1 MELPRSSEDVMDYL
15 KGMANYMKPKPSYYI
30 TVSGKNSTIQTTFT
44 PPLTF
49 PEDCQYEMA
58 CSGVETYYSFPN
70 IDGKN
75 NKLQISLDKG
85 KTWIQLE
92 LVTGCYEIEAIN
104 TSLKKLIKEKGASK
118 DVELCLAPNKNT
130 LQSILTLKNV
140 WISFSDGEKG
150 SLRTVLGFDAKVYK
164 DGIHESEHT
173 VNILRVNS
181 IIIHCDI
188 ITLSRKN
195 GIASPIIY
203 SFFPNVS
210 PGQKIVDRPK
220 NLIYLPLT
228 LSVISQMTVWLTD
241 QNDEPLDI
249 RGEEL
254 TITFHIRAC

>member
-1 MELPRSSEDVMDYL
+1 
-15 KGMANYMKPKPSYYI
+15 
-30 TVSGKNSTIQTTFT
+30 
-44 PPLTF
+44 
-49 PEDCQYEMA
+49 MA
-58 CSGVETYYSFPN
+58 CCGVETYYTFPN

-75 NKLQISLDKG
+75 NKLQISFDKG

-92 LVTGCYEIEAIN
+92 LATGCYEIEAIN
-104 TSLKKLIKEKGASK
+104 TSLKRLIKEKGASK

>member
-1 MELPRSSEDVMDYL
+1 MELPSSSEDVMEYL
-15 KGMANYMKPKPSYYI
+15 KGIAYHMKPKPSYYI

-44 PPLTF
+44 PPLIF
-49 PEDCQYEMA
+49 PDNCQYEMA
-58 CSGVETYYSFPN
+58 CCGVETYYSFPN
-70 IDGKN
+70 IDERN
-75 NKLQISLDKG
+75 NKLQISLDEG
-85 KTWIQLE
+85 KNWLLLE
-92 LVTGCYEIEAIN
+92 LPTGCYEIDAIN
-104 TSLKKLIKEKGASK
+104 STLKRILKEKKAGK
-118 DVELCLAPNKNT
+118 EVELCLVPNKNT

-140 WISFSDGEKG
+140 WIYFENGDKG

-173 VNILRVNS
+173 VNILRINS
-181 IIIHCDI
+181 IILHCDVI
-188 ITLSRKN
+188 SLSRKN

-220 NLIYLPLT
+220 NLIYLPLS
-228 LSVISQMTVWLTD
+228 LSVISQMTVWMTD

>member
-1 MELPRSSEDVMDYL
+1 MELPRSSKDVMDYL
-15 KGMANYMKPKPSYYI
+15 KGMAYYMKPKPSYYI
-30 TVSGKNSTIQTTFT
+30 TVSEKHSTIQTTFT

-92 LVTGCYEIEAIN
+92 LTTGCYEIEAIN
-104 TSLKKLIKEKGASK
+104 TSLKKLIKEKDASK

-150 SLRTVLGFDAKVYK
+150 SLRTVIGFDAKVYK